1 MNKAE
6 LIAKVA
12 QKTEMTKKDTEK
24 IVSAV
29 WDTIIEEV
37 AEGNK
42 IQIIGFGTFEQRI
55 RKEHIGRK
63 PGTDEQIIVP
73 ESKIPAFKP
82 GKTFKDTVNQ

>member
-1 MNKAE
+1 MNKSE

-24 IVSAV
+24 IVSALF
-29 WDTIIEEV
+29 DTIIEEITD
-37 AEGNK
+37 GNK

-55 RKEHIGRK
+55 RKEYIGRK
-63 PGTDEQIIVP
+63 PGTNEQITVP